1 MSHVESYE
9 KFIAS
14 VEKELIKPL
23 PGRRVQYKMAPEDR
37 IERVAMAQINSK
49 QQISAV
55 LILLF
60 PEHEIPTVCFI
71 RRQDYTGAHSGQIS
85 FPGGKNEE
93 KDQDLWNTAIRETN
107 EETGVKA
114 DKIKYIGKLTPLY
127 IPVSNFWVHPF
138 VGYLLNYPQFII
150 DKSEVKYIL
159 KVPLFEIMK
168 QENIEKS
175 RQDIES
181 NKKEV
186 PCYNYNGE
194 TIWGATAMILCEFL
208 EITSLILPDR
218 YK

>member
-1 MSHVESYE
+1 MFPIESYP
-9 KFIAS
+9 KFIKS
-14 VEKELIKPL
+14 ISDRLTKPL
-23 PGRRVQYKMAPEDR
+23 PGRRAQYKMAPDSR
-37 IERVAMAQINSK
+37 TERVAMVHINSK

-55 LILLF
+55 LILIF
-60 PEHEIPTVCFI
+60 PEYEIPTVCFI
-71 RRQDYTGAHSGQIS
+71 RRQDYPGAHSGQIS

-93 KDQDLWNTAIRETN
+93 KDPDLWNTAIRETN

-138 VGYLLNYPQFII
+138 VGCLLNYPQFII

-186 PCYNYNGE
+186 PCYNYKGE

>member
-14 VEKELIKPL
+14 IKKELIKPL
-23 PGRRVQYKMAPEDR
+23 PGIIAQYKMAPEDR
-37 IERVAMAQINSK
+37 IEKVAMAHIKGK

-55 LILLF
+55 LILIF

-71 RRQDYTGAHSGQIS
+71 RRQDYPGAHSGQIS

-93 KDQDLWNTAIRETN
+93 KDPDLWNTAIRETN

-114 DKIKYIGKLTPLY
+114 GQIQYIGKLTPLY

-138 VGYLLNYPQFII
+138 VGCLLHRPQFII
-150 DKSEVKYIL
+150 DKSEVKYIF
-159 KVPLFEIMK
+159 KVPLIEIMK
-168 QENIEKS
+168 QEIIEKS
-175 RQDIES
+175 RQNIES
-181 NKKEV
+181 KKKEV
-186 PCYNYNGE
+186 PCYNYKGE

-208 EITSLILPDR
+208 EITSQILPDR

>member
-1 MSHVESYE
+1 MSPIESFS
-9 KFIAS
+9 KFITS
-14 VEKELIKPL
+14 FSEQLTKPL
-23 PGRRVQYKMAPEDR
+23 PGVSAQYKMAPENR
-37 IERVAMAQINSK
+37 IEREAMAHINGK

-60 PEHEIPTVCFI
+60 PEHEIPTICFI
-71 RRQDYTGAHSGQIS
+71 RRQDYPGAHSGQIS

-93 KDQDLWNTAIRETN
+93 KDPDLWNTAIRETN
-107 EETGVKA
+107 EETGIKA
-114 DKIKYIGKLTPLY
+114 DQIQHIGKLTPLY

-138 VGYLLNYPQFII
+138 VGYLLHYPKFKM

-159 KVPLFEIMK
+159 KAPLFEIMK
-168 QENIEKS
+168 QEIIEKS
-175 RQDIES
+175 RQNIES
-181 NKKEV
+181 EKKEV

-208 EITSLILPDR
+208 EITSQILPDR